1 MLGLLGRR
9 TSDVERI
16 VLSHFHDDQV
26 GSAAAVAQWSPSA
39 VVVGR
44 AGTPF
49 IRGAEPGPWPAL
61 TTAEQALNPP
71 VPGTVAPPPPCRVD
85 HEAADGDVLDFA
97 DGAVVLHLD
106 TVAGRDVDELI
117 VGSGRSGVTIFLR
130 SAGGP
135 EMSMI
140 RPGAR
145 RWGCGLPRRAR
156 GWAVNAPEIPV
167 PHEPWSSA
175 LACWLGGR
183 RAVQV
188 T

>member
-1 MLGLLGRR
+1 M
-9 TSDVERI
+9 
-16 VLSHFHDDQV
+16 
-26 GSAAAVAQWSPSA
+26 APSA
-39 VVVGR
+39 VVAGR

-97 DGAVVLHLD
+97 DGAVVLHVD
-106 TVAGRDVDELI
+106 TVAGRDV
-117 VGSGRSGVTIFLR
+117 GSGRSGATIFLG

-145 RWGCGLPRRAR
+145 RWGAGLTRRAR
-156 GWAVNAPEIPV
+156 G
-167 PHEPWSSA
+167 
-175 LACWLGGR
+175 
-183 RAVQV
+183 
-188 T
+188 